1 MQSVQV
7 EEPSVAEYVPAAHV
21 VQVAVAADV
30 APAGPYSPAEHQAP
44 RQKVAP
50 GLSTL
55 ADDLLSTVV
64 HVATNP
70 DLV

>member
-7 EEPSVAEYVPAAHV
+7 EEPSVAEYVPAAHD

-50 GLSTL
+50 VLSTL
-55 ADDLLSTVV
+55 ADAVV